1 MSILLE
7 ALRQKNK
14 LAADAERALSDAALK
29 SHSVNEKPA
38 DPLSDMES
46 LVAALSIK
54 KPSNLD
60 WQLSHPSVETKPEL
74 VISSEAHFEQHP
86 DVFAPLT
93 FASESHQADAMNEA
107 PAAFELS
114 LMSHDNDHAYHAD
127 DQALDELFPEADTH
141 NLTVEET
148 PVITMSRTDATSS
161 TVDVLSAVPEV
172 TPMVEEK
179 IVQPVEPVETPV
191 TVEPTVKAEA
201 SVAEAIDSATL
212 QEKVEAANKYL
223 KMNQQTNRSRM
234 ATRLV
239 ANKLKLSP
247 PFFGKKVFISLG
259 LLTGSCLL
267 GYIAWQTWQDEQT
280 SLATQLAAYQNSSI
294 VAPVTG
300 EEMKIAHQQDQA
312 QSAEST
318 LPVPLDASNILL
330 PENALKKTLT
340 QAKAQHQTLAQR
352 SGEKSKQLTPSRP
365 KAIKE
370 RDGSPET
377 SGVSQTFAVS
387 GVLLS
392 AWNSW
397 QQGDVVSAEKAYRSV
412 LERQPDQRDALMGML
427 AITQLQA
434 KTLPQARDIAARLT
448 ALYPNDKEIVE
459 AVRVFQGNTTSES
472 EQETQLKLLLK
483 QDTQNAMTAYRL
495 GIVYA
500 EQKRWPEAQNA
511 FFNAVSLDSTQPEY
525 LANLAISYDQL
536 GKVSLAISTYQ
547 QALQVASKKPST
559 VNTEMLTNRLQALQT
574 VAEEGGM

>member
-1 MSILLE
+1 VSILLE

-14 LAADAERALSDAALK
+14 LAADAERAPLEEPQK
-29 SHSVNEKPA
+29 SSSASKKEDEA
-38 DPLSDMES
+38 LSDMDS

-127 DQALDELFPEADTH
+127 DQALDELFPKPDTH

-161 TVDVLSAVPEV
+161 TVDVMSTTPEEPPNVEQKLVPPNSSLEVSAVMPS
-172 TPMVEEK
+172 VEDK
-179 IVQPVEPVETPV
+179 VNTTDVID
-191 TVEPTVKAEA
+191 
-201 SVAEAIDSATL
+201 SVAL
-212 QEKVEAANKYL
+212 QEKVAAANKYL

-267 GYIAWQTWQDEQT
+267 GYIAWQTWQEEQT
-280 SLATQLAAYQNSSI
+280 NLVTQLAAYQNSAI
-294 VAPVTG
+294 VVPVAG
-300 EEMKIAHQQDQA
+300 EESEVVHKQDEMR
-312 QSAEST
+312 AEENA
-318 LPVPLDASNILL
+318 LPVPIDTGNIQL
-330 PENALKKTLT
+330 PENAVKKTVT
-340 QAKAQHQTLAQR
+340 QAKVQHPTIAKR
-352 SGEKSKQLTPSRP
+352 SAEKVEQLPSSQS

-370 RDGSPET
+370 RDGLKA
-377 SGVSQTFAVS
+377 SGVSQTFSVS
-387 GVLLS
+387 SMLLS

-412 LERQPDQRDALMGML
+412 LERQPEQRDALMGML

-434 KTLPQARDIAARLT
+434 KTLPQAHDIAARLI
-448 ALYPNDKEIVE
+448 ALYPKDAEVAE
-459 AVRVFQGNTTSES
+459 AVRIFQGSTASES

-483 QDTQNAMTAYRL
+483 QDTQNAMAAYRL

-511 FFNAVSLDSTQPEY
+511 FFNAVSLDNTQPEY

-536 GKVSLAISTYQ
+536 GKVNLAISSYQ
-547 QALQVASKKPST
+547 QALQMASKKPST
-559 VNTEMLTNRLQALQT
+559 VNIDMLTNRLQALQSIA
-574 VAEEGGM
+574 AEGRM